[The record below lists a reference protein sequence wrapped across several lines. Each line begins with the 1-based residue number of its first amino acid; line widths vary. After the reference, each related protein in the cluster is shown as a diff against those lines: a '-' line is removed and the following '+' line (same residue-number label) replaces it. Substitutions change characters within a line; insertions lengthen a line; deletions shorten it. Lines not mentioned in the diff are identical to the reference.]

1 MPLTG
6 SAAPWRRATAQG
18 DDEQSMVISDSHRF
32 VFIHIQK
39 TGGTSLSRVLVES
52 LDAEHYGGTE
62 SHTRLSRAHA
72 VYPRTRTYRAAAFVR
87 NPWDRLVSWYAEILQ
102 NGRRVPWWERLWN
115 KQYNVLRHQVL
126 AHTDSFESFLRLGPA
141 FRSRLGYHPFRTNQV
156 DWLTNGDGRMAVD
169 FVGRFEHFEHD
180 ARDLCA
186 MFGVELSSVPHL
198 NASTR
203 RNYRDY
209 YTPQTRDLVARRF
222 KRDVE
227 AFGYD
232 F

>member
-1 MPLTG
+1 M
-6 SAAPWRRATAQG
+6 ATAPG
-18 DDEQSMVISDSHRF
+18 DGERSMVISDSHRF

-52 LDAEHYGGTE
+52 LDAEHYGGTD
-62 SHTRLSRAHA
+62 SHIHLSRAHA
-72 VYPRTRTYRAAAFVR
+72 DYPRTRAYRAAAFVR

-115 KQYNVLRHQVL
+115 RRYNLLRHQVL
-126 AHTDSFESFLRLGPA
+126 AHTDSFESFLRLGPG

-156 DWLTNGDGRMAVD
+156 DWLTDGDGRVAVD
-169 FVGRFEHFEHD
+169 FVGRFERLEHD
-180 ARDLCA
+180 ARELCA
-186 MFGVELSSVPHL
+186 MFGVEPSSIPHL
-198 NASTR
+198 NASAR
-203 RNYRDY
+203 RSYRDY
-209 YTPQTRDLVARRF
+209 YTAETRDMVARRF
-222 KRDVE
+222 ERDVE